1 MKIDR
6 RQALGLLGLGA
17 SPAMAAP
24 LPLNKGKVEF
34 RHGVASGDPATD
46 HVVFWTRVTP
56 ADPEAGDV
64 LVDLEVAADPQFK
77 TMARTS
83 QGLRAKADRDFT
95 IKHDLDGQGLKPG
108 TDYWYRFRARHAG
121 VVSPIGRTRTL
132 AAGGEAP
139 VTLAVASCALF
150 PNGYFNAY
158 QAIAELETL
167 DAVLHLG
174 DYIYEY
180 GGDKSYGMDSP
191 VAGERRHDP
200 DREILSLDD
209 YRRRHAQY
217 KSDPQLQA
225 AHARAPWIVVWD
237 DHETANDSYAFGAQ
251 NHQPAEGDWAG
262 RKAAALKAYFEWMPI
277 REPGPGQGMAEAA
290 NRSFHFGEVASLIM
304 LETRLAARDK
314 PLSYADLGDAPSP
327 EALEAFRGRMNDPG
341 RRMMSAAQE
350 AWVGEELSR
359 SVQAGRT
366 WQVLGN
372 QVIMARAAVPSP
384 SGIDP
389 EARRQVEQVA
399 GRLDRMERLSRLGL
413 PYGLDMWDGYG
424 AARDRLYGLMKD
436 AGAHGVVVSGDSH
449 AFWVNELWDAPE
461 GGRRLAAEFGA
472 TGITSPGAG
481 DALKGVPIGRLYAER
496 NREVVFSEQATQGFV
511 LLTLSKVEATAQLMA
526 VSTIHAREF
535 ETSTL
540 KTFATRPVEGGGVE
554 AVVEV

>member
-17 SPAMAAP
+17 SPTAARAQT
-24 LPLNKGKVEF
+24 GGEF
-34 RHGVASGDPATD
+34 RHGVASGDPLQD
-46 HVVFWTRVTP
+46 RVILWTRVMP
-56 ADPEAGDV
+56 ADPARDVPVRWRVFEDKGKTRRAGHG
-64 LVDLEVAADPQFK
+64 LQMARPAADHTVK
-77 TMARTS
+77 VDVTA
-83 QGLRAKADRDFT
+83 
-95 IKHDLDGQGLKPG
+95 LKPG
-108 TDYWYRFRARHAG
+108 RDYWYEFEAGG
-121 VVSPIGRTRTL
+121 VVSPLGRTRTL
-132 AAGGEAP
+132 AAKGDAEVA
-139 VTLAVASCALF
+139 LAIASCSLY

-158 QAIAELETL
+158 QAIADLPKV

-191 VAGERRHDP
+191 VAAQRRHDP
-200 DREILSLDD
+200 DHEIVSLAD

-237 DHETANDSYAFGAQ
+237 DHETTNDSFALGAQ
-251 NHQPAEGDWAG
+251 NHQPEEGDWAG
-262 RKAAALKAYFEWMPI
+262 RKAVALKAYFEWMPI
-277 REPGPGQGMAEAA
+277 REPRQGQGMAEAA

-304 LETRLAARDK
+304 LETRLAARDRQ
-314 PLSYADLGDAPSP
+314 LNYADLGETPTA
-327 EALEAFRGRMNDPG
+327 EAIEAFRRRMNDPA

-350 AWVGEELSR
+350 AWVGEELER
-359 SVQAGRT
+359 SVKAGRT

-372 QVIMARAAVPSP
+372 QVIMARTAVPSP

-389 EARRQVEQVA
+389 EARQRVEQVA
-399 GRLDRMERLSRLGL
+399 GRLDRMERLSKLGL

-424 AARDRLYGLMKD
+424 AARDRLYGMMKD

-461 GGRRLAAEFGA
+461 GGQRVAAEFGA
-472 TGITSPGAG
+472 TGVTSPGAG

-496 NREVVFSEQATQGFV
+496 NREVMFSEQAAKGFV
-511 LLTLSKVEATAQLMA
+511 LLTLSKAEARAALVV

-535 ETSTL
+535 ETSVL
-540 KTFATRPVEGGGVE
+540 KTFATRPADGGGVE
-554 AVVEV
+554 EVREV